1 MNEDSTQDKAQKS
14 GRDSQ
19 KQDLQKA
26 SVFSLLKEYKLLIVA
41 SLLFS
46 VGANGLNLV
55 LPQIIR
61 KGIDAYIANTLV
73 LQNLVYQFA
82 GLSII
87 ILILT
92 YGESLMQSYVAERV
106 ARDLR
111 RKLSTKISEEPYT
124 FIEKET
130 PSKLLTNLT
139 SDVDAIKTFVSQ
151 ASVQI
156 VMSVFI
162 VVAVASL
169 LLMINWKLGLAVLVI
184 LPIIGVAFF
193 FAFSKMGALFGR
205 SQGIIDKLNGV
216 ISGSVLG
223 AALIRVVNSS
233 KTEMN
238 KFSVANTEAKDTGMQ
253 LLKLFSMLIPVVTF
267 TSSLASVIILTLGG
281 YYVIDG
287 AMTLGD
293 FSAFLTYIILL
304 IFPIFIIGFM
314 SSVIG
319 RSQASYKRLQTV
331 LFADTQKDTG
341 TVVKDID
348 GKIEAKN
355 VSLTLGGK
363 NILKDVSFTIQPRTR
378 TAIIGPTAA
387 GKTQLMYTLVGLV
400 APQSG
405 HISFDDVSLSDYEKT
420 SLYSQV
426 GFVFQDS
433 VMFNLSL
440 RENIA
445 FSSDVTDESLSKAIK
460 TAELDDFI
468 QTLPQGLDTLVSE
481 RGTTLSG
488 GQKQRVMLAR
498 ALAISPKI
506 LLLDDFTARV
516 DGATE
521 KKIIANIAQNYPDL
535 TLVSVTQKINSV
547 ESYDKIILLMEGELL
562 DSGTHKELLEK
573 SPEYVQ
579 IFESQKSTINYE
591 ARE

>member
-14 GRDSQ
+14 GRDPQ

-400 APQSG
+400 TPQSG

>member
-1 MNEDSTQDKAQKS
+1 MTEDSSQNPAQTPDQNPKNQAQKKS
-14 GRDSQ
+14 
-19 KQDLQKA
+19 
-26 SVFSLLKEYKLLIVA
+26 SVFSLLKEYKLLIIA
-41 SLLFS
+41 SLVFS
-46 VGANGLNLV
+46 VGANGLNLA
-55 LPQIIR
+55 LPQVIR
-61 KGIDAYIANTLV
+61 KGVDAYINGTLV
-73 LQNLVYQFA
+73 LQNLIYQFA

-111 RKLSTKISEEPYT
+111 RRLSTKISEEPYT

-162 VVAVASL
+162 VIAVAVL
-169 LLMINWKLGLAVLVI
+169 LLMINWKLGLAVLII

-205 SQGIIDKLNGV
+205 SQGIIDKLNNV

-223 AALIRVVNSS
+223 AALIRVVNSGR
-233 KTEMN
+233 TEMD
-238 KFSVANTEAKDTGMQ
+238 KFGVANTEAKDTGMK
-253 LLKLFSMLIPVVTF
+253 LLKLFSTLIPIVTF

-281 YYVIDG
+281 YYVIQG
-287 AMTLGD
+287 SMTLGD

-319 RSQASYKRLQTV
+319 RSQASYKRLQSV
-331 LFADTQKDTG
+331 LDAHTQKDTG

-400 APQSG
+400 TPQSG
-405 HISFDDVSLSDYEKT
+405 QIRFDDVSLSDYEKT

-445 FSSDVTDESLSKAIK
+445 FSSDVTDESLEKAIK
-460 TAELDDFI
+460 TAELGDFI
-468 QTLPQGLDTLVSE
+468 QALPEGLDTLVSE

-535 TLVSVTQKINSV
+535 TLVSVTQKINGV

-579 IFESQKSTINYE
+579 IFESQKSTISYE
-591 ARE
+591 EQE

>member
-1 MNEDSTQDKAQKS
+1 MDETTTQNP
-14 GRDSQ
+14 
-19 KQDLQKA
+19 
-26 SVFSLLKEYKLLIVA
+26 SVFSLLKEYKFLIAA
-41 SLLFS
+41 SLFFS
-46 VGANGLNLV
+46 VGANGLNLA

-73 LQNLVYQFA
+73 LENLVYQFA

-111 RKLSTKISEEPYT
+111 RRLSTKISEEPYP

-156 VMSVFI
+156 IMSVFI
-162 VVAVASL
+162 IVAVAVL
-169 LLMINWKLGLAVLVI
+169 LLMINWKLGLAVLTI
-184 LPIIGVAFF
+184 LPIIGIAFF
-193 FAFSKMGALFGR
+193 LAFSKMGPLFGR
-205 SQGIIDKLNGV
+205 SQGIIDKLNNV

-223 AALIRVVNSS
+223 AALIRVVNSGKS
-233 KTEMN
+233 EMD
-238 KFSVANTEAKDTGMQ
+238 KFGLANTEAKNTGMQ
-253 LLKLFSMLIPVVTF
+253 ILKLFSVMIPIVTF

-281 YYVIDG
+281 YYVIG
-287 AMTLGD
+287 GSMTLGD

-319 RSQASYKRLQTV
+319 RSQASYKRLQSV

-348 GKIEAKN
+348 GKIEAKD

-363 NILKDVSFTIQPRTR
+363 NILKEVSFTIQPRTR

-400 APQSG
+400 TPQSG
-405 HISFDDVSLSDYEKT
+405 QVLFDNVALSDYEKT

-445 FSSDVTDESLSKAIK
+445 FSSDVTNESLEKAIQ
-460 TAELDDFI
+460 TAELSDFI

-516 DGATE
+516 DGSTE

-579 IFESQKSTINYE
+579 IFESQKSTMSYE
-591 ARE
+591 AQE